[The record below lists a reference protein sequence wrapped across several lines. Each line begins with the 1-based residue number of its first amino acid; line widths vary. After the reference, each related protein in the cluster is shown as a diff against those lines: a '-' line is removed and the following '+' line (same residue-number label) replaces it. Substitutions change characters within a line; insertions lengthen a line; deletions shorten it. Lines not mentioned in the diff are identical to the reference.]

1 MRPFSAVFSAIL
13 FAQLLCSLNNRFDL
27 CIDLKGKYK
36 PVVIFCRTNNYYG
49 FEEYNY
55 DALIESELYNQYNG
69 KKDWFMKFL
78 HRNDYRL
85 EYANDYYIVLAPGDM
100 TESEDYDY
108 NWYIVGE

>member
-1 MRPFSAVFSAIL
+1 MLYSAEQTIIMGL
-13 FAQLLCSLNNRFDL
+13 RNMITML
-27 CIDLKGKYK
+27 
-36 PVVIFCRTNNYYG
+36 
-49 FEEYNY
+49 
-55 DALIESELYNQYNG
+55 LIESELYNQYNG

-100 TESEDYDY
+100 TKSEDYDY

>member
-1 MRPFSAVFSAIL
+1 MGYQSELYGRETERRPETCKREL
-13 FAQLLCSLNNRFDL
+13 EE
-27 CIDLKGKYK
+27 K

-100 TESEDYDY
+100 TKSEDYDY
-108 NWYIVGE
+108 NWYM

>member
-1 MRPFSAVFSAIL
+1 MLYI
-13 FAQLLCSLNNRFDL
+13 
-27 CIDLKGKYK
+27 
-36 PVVIFCRTNNYYG
+36 CRTNNYYG

-100 TESEDYDY
+100 TKSEDYDY